1 MFLALYSVFSSLL
14 LFTSWAARVQLFL
27 FVSVFYSL
35 SLPFFFLSLS
45 FLKQTIKL
53 RWFFPGMF
61 VSSQKQSS
69 DVRSNE
75 TTKEKPAEVVEPEVR
90 KPGNSSFVDL
100 DLQCSN
106 LSEMLSQDLKL
117 SQTVEVRVK
126 RLPVPS
132 DVMKQQRKGEI
143 FSVISTPLTFSK
155 TLWLKLCSWII
166 TIFPVSF
173 SRKLKLY
180 NTVNK
185 ILN

>member
-1 MFLALYSVFSSLL
+1 
-14 LFTSWAARVQLFL
+14 
-27 FVSVFYSL
+27 
-35 SLPFFFLSLS
+35 
-45 FLKQTIKL
+45 
-53 RWFFPGMF
+53 MF

-69 DVRSNE
+69 VVKSNE

-155 TLWLKLCSWII
+155 TL
-166 TIFPVSF
+166 
-173 SRKLKLY
+173 
-180 NTVNK
+180 
-185 ILN
+185 